1 MQIEFL
7 YPLFLLLLPLYFFI
21 EWLLSKHF
29 KRVEFSNFKLLQ
41 KAVKKSFDF
50 SKILKLLIV
59 LFIVLALATP
69 VTKQMHQAKTKKGY
83 DISLLLDASDS
94 MQEDN
99 RFNTAKKIIAKFLKE
114 RKRDNIS
121 LSLFANYAYVASPL
135 TYDKSSIEKMLKY
148 IKLGVAGS
156 RETALY
162 EALFLGADLFKKSS
176 NKNRVMILLTDGI
189 DTVGDVSLKSAIDR
203 IKKNRI
209 KVYTIALGKTGDY
222 NGEVLQKIATKSG
235 GKFYTALKPEELDLI
250 YSEINKLERAKI
262 ESKSYTT
269 YNYYFIYPLIVA
281 TILMLIFAYIYRGR
295 YSKVFMALALI
306 FMGFALYRPSSTN
319 SILNTKRGG
328 EFAVAIDLSY
338 SMDAKDIYPDR
349 LTFTKSKINTLLNR
363 LNGEKVALYG
373 FANSGYL
380 ISPFTKDYER
390 LKYLVKNLEP
400 IGIKRDKSDI
410 LALLK
415 AVNSVQNNKSSI
427 IVFTSTDSKSITKA
441 ISYANSHNIK
451 VNIYA
456 VATKNGT
463 TVKVDGKVLKDNF
476 GNIKIFK
483 LKSHIKE
490 LALTTRGRYF
500 EYSLSDD
507 INKIIDNIDKNSSI
521 AGSKEDKKE
530 LFWIPLLIAFAFFVL
545 SLFKKGVQWDI

>member
-1 MQIEFL
+1 VSIEFL
-7 YPLFLLLLPLYFFI
+7 YPLFLLLLPLYVFT
-21 EWLLSKHF
+21 EWLLSRHF

-59 LFIVLALATP
+59 LFIALALATP
-69 VTKQMHQAKTKKGY
+69 VTKKMHQAKTKKGY

-295 YSKVFMALALI
+295 YSKVFMALSLI

-319 SILNTKRGG
+319 SILNAKRGG

-338 SMDAKDIYPDR
+338 SMDAKDIFPER
-349 LTFTKSKINTLLNR
+349 LTFTKSKINTILNR

-415 AVNSVQNNKSSI
+415 AVNSVQNGKTSI

-463 TVKVDGKVLKDNF
+463 TVKVDDRVLKDNF

-483 LKSHIKE
+483 LKSQIKE
-490 LALTTRGRYF
+490 LASATRGRYF

-507 INKIIDNIDKNSSI
+507 IDKIIDNIDKNSSI

-530 LFWIPLLIAFAFFVL
+530 LFWIPLLFAFAFFVL
-545 SLFKKGVQWDI
+545 SLFRKGVK